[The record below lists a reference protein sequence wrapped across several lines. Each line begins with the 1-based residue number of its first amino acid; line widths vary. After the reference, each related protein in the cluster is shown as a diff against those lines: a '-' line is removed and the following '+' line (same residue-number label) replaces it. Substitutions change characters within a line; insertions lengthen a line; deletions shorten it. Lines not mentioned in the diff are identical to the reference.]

1 MSSFIKLL
9 KNMLGDASSLNY
21 SKRLVSCYIK
31 AAALQDFRISGGSG
45 WIRTTDLTL
54 IRGAL

>member
-9 KNMLGDASSLNY
+9 KNMLGNARSPNY
-21 SKRLVSCYIK
+21 SKRLVDCYTK
-31 AAALQDFRISGGSG
+31 AAALQGFRISGGSG

>member
-1 MSSFIKLL
+1 MS
-9 KNMLGDASSLNY
+9 GDARSPNY
-21 SKRLVSCYIK
+21 SKRLVGYYTK
-31 AAALQDFRISGGSG
+31 AAALQGFKISGGSG